1 MKTRDDKFTQARR
14 NESDSRAIYGAIEE
28 RIPYAPRAIEFQND
42 LVLRTERDDE
52 PVFRAKG
59 LRRAEHFPYIVP
71 ELVSSDGDYILI
83 TWITFGSLLRLLNE
97 IQ

>member
-14 NESDSRAIYGAIEE
+14 NESEERAIRGAIEE
-28 RIPYAPRAIEFQND
+28 CVPYAPRQIEFKND

-59 LRRAEHFPYIVP
+59 LRRAEHFPYLVP
-71 ELVSSDGDYILI
+71 ELVSDDGDYILI
-83 TWITFGSLLRLLNE
+83 TWLTFGSLLRLLNE